1 MTHDA
6 RKGVNESLFRD
17 VNERL
22 ERRAIAKLNDTERF
36 EVLCEC
42 DREECTERIMISFAA
57 YEAVR
62 ARPRAFIVVT
72 GHTDPTFE
80 HVAVEHGTYA
90 VVEKF
95 GEAGEVA
102 EIQNPREGDEA

>member
-1 MTHDA
+1 MSHDT

-22 ERRAIAKLNDTERF
+22 ERRAIAKLPDDQRF

-42 DREECTERIMISFAA
+42 DREECTERIMISFAS
-57 YEAVR
+57 YETVR
-62 ARPRAFIVVT
+62 TRPRAFIVVP
-72 GHTDPTFE
+72 GHIDPTCE
-80 HVAVEHGTYA
+80 HLVDDHGTYT